1 MSRKILK
8 IWLSATSIL
17 DAELHLIKN
26 VLLKRFTVIYSNEL
40 IEKAGENFNEASHL
54 TALDQ
59 CDLFLGIIN
68 PKLKTSNFIPR
79 DIYLKEIEYTISHEK
94 PYWYLVHRDVTFTRN
109 LLKDLVLND
118 EKIIESKNKYFFDI
132 RTLNIY
138 EKILNQNNFDIG
150 YHQPSEFFRLNELLV
165 KFQQSIVKEKK
176 KGQIKIMLAST
187 VYGFEDQLSKIIED
201 LKQNE
206 FKVLNSFF
214 GSIQVNPK
222 LSNLDN
228 CIQAV
233 HDTNWFSGLVR
244 PYYGTGNIDEKNI
257 TFEEINTAI
266 KLQKPRWFYVHRDV
280 IFASR
285 IMEFI
290 EVKKVLIKDGSKK
303 TVSEKNILHKNKHI
317 DSETIELYDR
327 VTKNYEKDLKLRNGN
342 WAQEYYS
349 FTEAEIYIKTQ
360 FSDYSFID
368 NLINKAKNG
377 R

>member
-1 MSRKILK
+1 MTKKKFK

-17 DAELHLIKN
+17 DEELHLIKN
-26 VLLKRFTVIYSNEL
+26 VLLKRYTVIYSNDL
-40 IEKAGENFNEASHL
+40 IENAGENFNEASHL
-54 TALDQ
+54 DALKD

-68 PKLKTSNFIPR
+68 PKLKTSNIIPR
-79 DIYLKEIEYTISHEK
+79 DIYLKEIEYAMALEK

-118 EKIIESKNKYFFDI
+118 KKNIESKNKYFFDI
-132 RTLNIY
+132 RTIEIY
-138 EKILNQNNFDIG
+138 EAILNQSNFDTG
-150 YHQPSEFFRLNELLV
+150 FHQPLDFFRLNELLG
-165 KFQQSIVKEKK
+165 KLQQTIYNEKK
-176 KGQIKIMLAST
+176 TGIIKMMLAST

-206 FKVLNSFF
+206 YKVLNSFY

-233 HDTNWFSGLVR
+233 HNTHWFSGLVR
-244 PYYGTGNIDEKNI
+244 PYFGTGNIDEKNI
-257 TFEEINTAI
+257 TFEEINMAI

-285 IMEFI
+285 IIEFI
-290 EVKKVLIKDGSKK
+290 EVKKVLIKDGAKK
-303 TVSEKNILHKNKHI
+303 TVSEKNILNQNKHI
-317 DSETIELYDR
+317 DSETIELYNR
-327 VTKNYEKDLKLRNGN
+327 VTKDHEKDLKLRNGN
-342 WAQEYYS
+342 WAQEFFS

-360 FSDYSFID
+360 FSD
-368 NLINKAKNG
+368 NLINKEKNG